1 MQAMTETER
10 PVRRNWGPT
19 QFVRLPE
26 NRSARHALRRLAR
39 TIERHRPTFTP
50 ILLIGPP
57 GCGKSHLLDDFA
69 SWASEFV
76 AVRRLFAH
84 EFPSELDPLIT
95 HADLVL
101 IDDLPHLPLARSD
114 VFCSWWDKRL
124 SHGRATVVT
133 STRSPADLPQ
143 FPPRLTSRLVG
154 SLLIT
159 MPSLTSDSRRIVL
172 QRRLPGLS
180 AEALDWLAHHT
191 PGSMRQLLG
200 IIAQLASLPTTDLTP
215 TRLANWFR
223 DHDAPRSVDGV
234 LDRIVARVAAEFQL
248 DAATLTGRDRRPT
261 VAKARQLCIY
271 LARNWTSLSFDQL
284 SHYFRRDESTLRH
297 AYQQLATT
305 RPRDETLSRSLDR
318 IESDLLLWIN

>member
-1 MQAMTETER
+1 
-10 PVRRNWGPT
+10 
-19 QFVRLPE
+19 
-26 NRSARHALRRLAR
+26 
-39 TIERHRPTFTP
+39 
-50 ILLIGPP
+50 
-57 GCGKSHLLDDFA
+57 
-69 SWASEFV
+69 
-76 AVRRLFAH
+76 
-84 EFPSELDPLIT
+84 
-95 HADLVL
+95 
-101 IDDLPHLPLARSD
+101 
-114 VFCSWWDKRL
+114 
-124 SHGRATVVT
+124 
-133 STRSPADLPQ
+133 
-143 FPPRLTSRLVG
+143 
-154 SLLIT
+154 